1 MSYSSAIA
9 RAWFIAVFA
18 GVVSLIGQA
27 AWAQPPA
34 IDTFFRRP
42 AFSHA
47 ALAPGGL
54 RLAFLVAAK
63 GSRTQLAVLALQSMQ
78 PAVVGSFKDADVRSF
93 RWVNDQR
100 LVFDLH
106 AELTGVGRVALGH
119 GLFAVNH
126 DGSGFRQLAETQQ
139 TFVKAPPAGVE
150 LLPWNTYLLGDAGP
164 QDSDHVFVVRP
175 LEQSAR
181 SVDYIRLQ
189 RLNTVSGR
197 AEEVDAPVHAFQW
210 VLDARGALRAV
221 VTREAGLAALHV
233 RTAAGAWKKLLE
245 FDRFVGKGIE
255 PKFFGPD
262 DRLYVQAQPRGDKS
276 AVYTL
281 DIETGQLSAAPLAFS
296 EQFDLDV
303 RPVSNAKTLLG
314 IRFKIDAEVTQW
326 LDANMK
332 ALQADIDKL
341 LPRTTNR
348 VSVPTRVASSFAL
361 IEAFSDAQ
369 PTLTYLFHV
378 PSGKLTRLGSTLP
391 DIEPRQ
397 MGAMDLVRYAAR
409 DGLEIPAYLTLPPGA
424 AQKNLPMVVLVHGG
438 PWTRGAGWQ
447 WDAQVQFLATRGY
460 AVLQPEFRGST
471 GFGARHFRAGF
482 KQWGL
487 AMQSDVADGA
497 RWAIAQGIADPK
509 RICIAGA
516 SYGGYAALMGLVND
530 PSLFRCGINWVGV
543 TDISLLYAVTWSDT
557 SDVFKQYGMPAL
569 VGDPVNDAAQLK
581 VTSPI
586 ENAAKITQPLLLAYG
601 AYDMRVP
608 LVHGEKFRDAVKA
621 HNTQVEWVVYDEGH
635 GWDKP
640 ETQTDFWGRVER
652 FLAKSL
658 AVP

>member
-1 MSYSSAIA
+1 MSYSSVIA
-9 RAWFIAVFA
+9 RSWLIAVFA
-18 GVVSLIGQA
+18 GVVSLIGQVA
-27 AWAQPPA
+27 RAQPPA
-34 IDTFFRRP
+34 IESFFRRP

-47 ALAPGGL
+47 ALAPGGQ

-63 GSRTQLAVLALQSMQ
+63 GSRTQLAVLDLQSMQ
-78 PAVVGSFKDADVRSF
+78 PKVVGSFKDADVRGF

-106 AELTGVGRVALGH
+106 TEPTGLGRVALGH

-126 DGSGFRQLAETQQ
+126 DGSGFRQLAETQPS
-139 TFVKAPPAGVE
+139 FVKAPPAGVE

-175 LEQSAR
+175 QEQTAR
-181 SVDYIRLQ
+181 AVDHISLQ

-197 AEEVDAPVHAFQW
+197 VEEVDAPVHAFQW
-210 VLDARGALRAV
+210 VPDARGALRAV
-221 VTREAGLAALHV
+221 VTREAGMAALHV

-262 DRLYVQAQPRGDKS
+262 DRLYVQAQPQGDKT

-281 DIETGQLSAAPLAFS
+281 DIETGQLSAQPLAAS
-296 EQFDLDV
+296 EQFDVDASFV
-303 RPVSNAKTLLG
+303 ANSKRLLG
-314 IRFKIDAEVTQW
+314 MRYKIDAEVTQW
-326 LDANMK
+326 LDADMA
-332 ALQADIDKL
+332 ALQTEVDIL

-348 VSVPTRVASSFAL
+348 ISVPLRANGPHALVEASSD
-361 IEAFSDAQ
+361 SQ
-369 PTLTYLFHV
+369 PTLAYLLHM
-378 PSGKLTRLGSTLP
+378 PSRKLTRLGSSLP
-391 DIEPRQ
+391 EIDPKR
-397 MGAMDLVRYAAR
+397 MGSMDLVRYPAQ
-409 DGLEIPAYLTLPPGA
+409 DGLQIPAYLTLPPGA
-424 AQKNLPMVVLVHGG
+424 AKKNLPMVVLVHGG
-438 PWTRGAGWQ
+438 PWRRGAGWQ
-447 WDAQVQFLATRGY
+447 WDAEVQFLATRGY

-471 GFGARHFRAGF
+471 GFGTRHFRAGF

-581 VTSPI
+581 ATSPI
-586 ENAAKITQPLLLAYG
+586 ENAARISQPLLLAYG

-608 LVHGEKFRDAVKA
+608 LVHGEKFREAVKT
-621 HNTQVEWVVYDEGH
+621 HNNQVEWVVYDEGH

-640 ETQTDFWGRVER
+640 ETQTDFWGRVQR

-658 AVP
+658 AMP